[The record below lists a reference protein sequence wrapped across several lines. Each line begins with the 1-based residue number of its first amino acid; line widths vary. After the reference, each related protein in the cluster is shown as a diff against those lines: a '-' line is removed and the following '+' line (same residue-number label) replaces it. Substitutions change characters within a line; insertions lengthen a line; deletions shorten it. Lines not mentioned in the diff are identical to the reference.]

1 MRHASHRIPPLC
13 LLLILTALLAACGQP
28 TTGRAATTPAPTLAP
43 TATPAPTAIP
53 TANLTAGQPCVPGP
67 HDTHTYYQL
76 GDLVVRQVSFAHVYP
91 SQQIP
96 AGTPLAPLKLTS
108 SNIGNEFPGGP
119 AVNPGMTEPGSG
131 FAFAVC
137 NASATQSHVL
147 QSVSVTIQ
155 GATPFTGQ
163 LNAYQFCDGYY
174 ARPGPAF
181 FGGCGGGYAADE
193 YLHAAFAAD
202 AGAGASVVA
211 TQTGTEV
218 SPAFG
223 GQKAPPLPLT
233 LPFGKFIEINVGL
246 TAPTTPATYVFGFG
260 VAVDG
265 AAPVY
270 FGNAPATLLAPV
282 AHKWTGPACEKPA
295 MLAQIPTTVTNPP
308 TRYICPE
315 S

>member
-13 LLLILTALLAACGQP
+13 LLILTALLAACGQA
-28 TTGRAATTPAPTLAP
+28 TTGGAATAPAPTLAP

-53 TANLTAGQPCVPGP
+53 TANLTAGQPCAPGP

-76 GDLVVRQVSFAHVYP
+76 GDLVVRQVGFGLAYP

-96 AGTPLAPLKLTS
+96 DGTPLVPLKLTT
-108 SNIGNEFPGGP
+108 NVVNNEFPGSP
-119 AVNPGMTEPGSG
+119 AVNPRLQEPGGG

-137 NASATQSHVL
+137 NVSATQPHAL

-155 GATPFTGQ
+155 SAAPYTGQ
-163 LNAYQFCDGYY
+163 LSSWQFCDGDY

-181 FGGCGGGYAADE
+181 LGGCGGGYAGDE
-193 YLHAAFAAD
+193 YLHATFAAD

-211 TQTGTEV
+211 TQTDTGAT
-218 SPAFG
+218 PLFG

-233 LPFGKFIEINVGL
+233 LPFGKLILINVGL
-246 TAPTTPATYVFGFG
+246 TAPTTPATYTFSFGI
-260 VAVDG
+260 AVDG

-270 FGNAPATLLAPV
+270 FSNAPATLLAPV
-282 AHKWTGPACEKPA
+282 AHKWTGPACEKPV